1 MLSSSSCSS
10 SFSSL
15 SSSLSPSVFQG
26 HHKDIPRTIVSRT
39 CVLNASVLGTPVS
52 STFVSRTNVSR
63 ACVLNASVA
72 GTLVCRTIVSRTC
85 VQNPLVL
92 GTIVSF
98 SRKDSIYFQFPIHEI
113 MFHLNLFAQQ
123 NHNKYL

>member
-1 MLSSSSCSS
+1 MLLSSSSSS
-10 SFSSL
+10 SSLSSL
-15 SSSLSPSVFQG
+15 SSSLSRSVFQG

-52 STFVSRTNVSR
+52 RTFVSRTNVSR
-63 ACVLNASVA
+63 TCVLNASV
-72 GTLVCRTIVSRTC
+72 
-85 VQNPLVL
+85 L
-92 GTIVSF
+92 GKIVSF